1 MSDPTPG
8 ARKLDPGDAFALAVK
23 GSARK
28 TEAPQLSSVMP
39 AALDELTRCSGL
51 ASSSVVVVAR
61 QHHGT
66 TLAPQTWDHL
76 GLARPVEHHDP
87 GAYR

>member
-1 MSDPTPG
+1 MFFS
-8 ARKLDPGDAFALAVK
+8 
-23 GSARK
+23 GSSAKRG
-28 TEAPQLSSVMP
+28 
-39 AALDELTRCSGL
+39 GL
-51 ASSSVVVVAR
+51 ATALTVTVLVTR

>member
-1 MSDPTPG
+1 MFFS
-8 ARKLDPGDAFALAVK
+8 
-23 GSARK
+23 GSSAKRG
-28 TEAPQLSSVMP
+28 
-39 AALDELTRCSGL
+39 GL
-51 ASSSVVVVAR
+51 ATALTDVAR